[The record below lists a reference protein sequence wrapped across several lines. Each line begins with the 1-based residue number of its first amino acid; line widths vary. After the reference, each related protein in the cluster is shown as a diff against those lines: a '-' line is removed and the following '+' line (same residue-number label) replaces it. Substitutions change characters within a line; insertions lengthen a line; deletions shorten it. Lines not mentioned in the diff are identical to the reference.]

1 VSRVVGV
8 RPLLRAT
15 LRQEGRSFAPW
26 ILVVTALSVT
36 SILVFPSVFPTL
48 ASRQALATTIGAN
61 PALSLVFGAPGD
73 LTTAE
78 GFNTWRALA
87 LGGFLAALMAIFTV
101 VRASRGQEDSGQ
113 AELLASGVMSRST
126 RLVVAVAMALIASVA
141 LGVVCALATWAAG
154 SDPGPAWLLSATFT
168 ANGWM
173 FAAVAA
179 VAAQLGSEA
188 RTASGLAVAVAG
200 SLFLV
205 RDYLDSVE
213 AAGWTTWLTPQ
224 GWMQRTAPS
233 IDDDWWPLLPAV
245 ALTAVLLIVAF
256 ALQARRDFGQGA
268 LAPRPGPAHGAVRSV
283 GALAWRLGR
292 ASLVAWTVAFT
303 FLGVVFGSLA
313 SSVPDLLAED
323 SGVAQVL
330 AAGATTPDQLVGEF
344 LVTILSL
351 LGIIAAVSGVQ
362 VMLRVRAEELDD
374 RVEPLLAGAVAR
386 TRFYA
391 AHVLRALAGPTLA
404 MLVGGTVVA
413 LLAGDA
419 GLGVTVG
426 DVLLQAVV
434 IVPAVW
440 TVVGVSVAVV
450 GARPRL
456 MVAAWAGVL
465 VSFALTLLGPT
476 FGLDDW
482 ALGISPFW
490 HVPHVTAADVDWSG
504 LGWVSLFTAGFVAIG
519 LAGFRHRD
527 LAR

>member
-1 VSRVVGV
+1 
-8 RPLLRAT
+8 
-15 LRQEGRSFAPW
+15 
-26 ILVVTALSVT
+26 
-36 SILVFPSVFPTL
+36 
-48 ASRQALATTIGAN
+48 
-61 PALSLVFGAPGD
+61 
-73 LTTAE
+73 
-78 GFNTWRALA
+78 
-87 LGGFLAALMAIFTV
+87 
-101 VRASRGQEDSGQ
+101 
-113 AELLASGVMSRST
+113 
-126 RLVVAVAMALIASVA
+126 
-141 LGVVCALATWAAG
+141 
-154 SDPGPAWLLSATFT
+154 
-168 ANGWM
+168 M

-205 RDYLDSVE
+205 RGYLDSVE
-213 AAGWTTWLTPQ
+213 APGWTTWLTPQ

-245 ALTAVLLIVAF
+245 ALTAVLLVVAF

-450 GARPRL
+450 GARPRVT
-456 MVAAWAGVL
+456 VAAWAGVL